1 MDESRIGYG
10 NGRASMT
17 EMDELPNGS
26 ERIRCCYRC
35 HTEDKLRQVMGEDPE
50 SHRLM
55 DSFSGAAFAL
65 QHGKHFNTGTILGHS
80 SLNLVSLIKYMYGFH
95 NDEDL
100 ANTTGTV
107 ERTGWMELFLVM
119 MTYNASAAYGLQDNR
134 KATVKCIKYF
144 IIICYIISISYIDD
158 ISIFHKL

>member
-1 MDESRIGYG
+1 MRFYKGQNPSLVTQQFLSTKFGYG
-10 NGRASMT
+10 NGRASVT
-17 EMDELPNGS
+17 EMDGRPNGS
-26 ERIRCCYRC
+26 EHIRCCYRC

-55 DSFSGAAFAL
+55 DSFSGAGFAL

-100 ANTTGTV
+100 ANTTETI
-107 ERTGWMELFLVM
+107 EKTGWMELFLVM
-119 MTYNASAAYGLQDNR
+119 MTYNASAAYGLQDKR
-134 KATVKCIKYF
+134 KATVKCIHKS
-144 IIICYIISISYIDD
+144 IIS
-158 ISIFHKL
+158 